1 MSQETKKQIAD
12 LISESDI
19 LMESLRKFF
28 YLVPIQYDPFLSF
41 GPFSISDLPKMWDY
55 DLEVNTN
62 SYDGEPIPLH
72 YRWFKL
78 TNDQFLEQ
86 DELFRRY
93 ITWAE
98 SARNL
103 IEKFLPEK
111 LAFFD
116 EKSEIVRKWIE
127 MIERLPSDDSA
138 EMFLRFRK
146 HFVSQQTIVSA
157 LLEQIK

>member
-1 MSQETKKQIAD
+1 VSQETKKQIED

-19 LMESLRKFF
+19 LMESVRNFF
-28 YLVPIQYDPFLSF
+28 YLVPIQYDPFLSI
-41 GPFSISDLPKMWDY
+41 GPFSISDLPKIWDY

-62 SYDGEPIPLH
+62 SYEGELVTLH

-93 ITWAE
+93 ITWAA

-103 IEKFLPEK
+103 IEKLLPEK

-116 EKSEIVRKWIE
+116 EKSEIVRKWIKMSE
-127 MIERLPSDDSA
+127 LLPSD
-138 EMFLRFRK
+138 EVQRCF
-146 HFVSQQTIVSA
+146 
-157 LLEQIK
+157 

>member
-1 MSQETKKQIAD
+1 VSQETKKQIAD

-19 LMESLRKFF
+19 LMESVRNFF